1 VFSHVEIQYAN
12 PINLD
17 DVYTVRFKLKDH
29 SLAQKWAKIVEIA
42 NKKYP
47 IDAPNRFYG
56 FSDRETQIT
65 ETLFKINQ
73 TVDVINGFDPI
84 IDRHLI
90 DILDQDTLNY
100 LHHIFEVYHGLLD
113 QQTSEFWYKAPDNI
127 KKALAD
133 LNIQVHECES
143 IGRNKH
149 PIPTHAVTWY
159 KMPKVTKLNNEEY
172 KLFEL
177 GSRVGT
183 IYLLYVEIGKT
194 LEDLSVD
201 NDHYIFDSAFK
212 PFTSISA
219 DFIVKYFNE
228 DKDSIEKK
236 HSDIVKYYNKHKEF
250 FEERN
255 LSLDHPYLTPGLIPV
270 AEVEQ
275 IPNDLIDNLKSRQWV
290 KSINLI

>member
-1 VFSHVEIQYAN
+1 MFSHVEIQYAD

-29 SLAQKWAKIVEIA
+29 NLAQKWAKIVEIA
-42 NKKYP
+42 NKKYS

-65 ETLFKINQ
+65 EALFKINQ

-84 IDRHLI
+84 IDRHLT

-113 QQTSEFWYKAPDNI
+113 QQTSKFWYKAPDNI

-133 LNIQVHECES
+133 LNIQVHECEL

-149 PIPTHAVTWY
+149 PISTHAVTWY
-159 KMPKVTKLNNEEY
+159 KMPKVTKLNNEDY

-194 LEDLSVD
+194 LEDLSAD

-212 PFTSISA
+212 PFRNISA
-219 DFIVKYFNE
+219 DFVVKYFNE
-228 DKDSIEKK
+228 GKDIVEKK
-236 HSDIVKYYNKHKEF
+236 HADIVKYYNNHKEF
-250 FEERN
+250 FEKLN
-255 LSLDHPYLTPGLIPV
+255 LSLDHPYLTPGSLPV
-270 AEVEQ
+270 AELEQ
-275 IPNDLIDNLKSRQWV
+275 IPDNLIDNLKSRQWV